1 MDVVV
6 AGLGAEE
13 VAVPGLPGGALASG
27 VEQALADEQP
37 QRGVQVVA
45 DPAPAHAVADGR
57 LHAERVQ
64 PPAGERVAGAPPEP
78 PGLAL
83 VHPLPGVDLDG
94 RPRLLA
100 EPLAVHFR
108 HDGPEVR
115 HGVLELR
122 LERVDEAEGPHRPL
136 ARAAALVAVAPHGRE
151 AHPSRLG
158 RRLLQVRGTP
168 RSTCGYARYHT

>member
-1 MDVVV
+1 MPLRT
-6 AGLGAEE
+6 A
-13 VAVPGLPGGALASG
+13 ASTPSASSRQ
-27 VEQALADEQP
+27 QASAS
-37 QRGVQVVA
+37 
-45 DPAPAHAVADGR
+45 PAR
-57 LHAERVQ
+57 LLSR
-64 PPAGERVAGAPPEP
+64 PDSR
-78 PGLAL
+78 LST
-83 VHPLPGVDLDG
+83 PLPGVDLDG
-94 RPRLLA
+94 LPRLLA
-100 EPLAVHFR
+100 EPLVVHLR

-168 RSTCGYARYHT
+168 RSTCVYARYHT